1 MASARPS
8 LSLLVGALH
17 GMREHLVAALAC
29 GGLGVC
35 AWACMLW
42 SRSLRLERE
51 RLYVTT
57 FVNIAEIATG
67 SRRHRR
73 AIRP

>member
-42 SRSLRLERE
+42 SRSLRLERG
-51 RLYVTT
+51 RWYVTT
-57 FVNIAEIATG
+57 FVNVAGSAPG

-73 AIRP
+73 AIGP